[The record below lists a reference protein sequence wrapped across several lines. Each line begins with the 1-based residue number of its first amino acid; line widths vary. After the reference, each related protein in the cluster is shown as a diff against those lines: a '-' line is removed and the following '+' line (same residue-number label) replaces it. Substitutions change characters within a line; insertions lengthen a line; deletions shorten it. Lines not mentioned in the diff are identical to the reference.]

1 VRSKCF
7 CFGLA
12 KNVSVLVVFLQ
23 DRKEVN
29 FFRDGGRIGLYCG
42 MELEEKVIKPV
53 RRKAQSRASA
63 LIIVI

>member
-12 KNVSVLVVFLQ
+12 KNVGVLVVFLQ
-23 DRKEVN
+23 DRKEVD
-29 FFRDGGRIGLYCG
+29 FFRDSGRIGLHCG

-53 RRKAQSRASA
+53 RREARSRAGA
-63 LIIVI
+63 LIIAI